1 MANWKLAKK
10 SKQFIELMRTPSSL
24 FANYFLLQVIVIVIY
39 LGSRERDGYE
49 PPLSNGMYLG
59 SIAIATLI
67 LTINLLLLNNNS
79 NLDKKDY
86 VYVFSFSFPIII
98 LYLAMFANHD
108 FGSMQ
113 SLTLLFI
120 LIAPLII
127 WKSNIDKN
135 QIEKI
140 KKIVLYFSITNTLF
154 AILQILKVIPVA
166 QLNIREGVSGIGD
179 RPTGILFNAFAMS
192 YASLICFAIGLNMIT
207 NNKNRK
213 NLGWILTISSGLS
226 LILSGTRT
234 SLWLGF
240 LICIVTFVC
249 NKRKIS
255 TLIIN
260 SIPAFLI
267 IIGAG
272 APIILLF
279 IGMKNGNS
287 DWATINGRTQMWS
300 CVESKISDYFPFGIG
315 LDDAFPP
322 QYCAESGWFSNL
334 RHPENM
340 FLLALVESG
349 PIGFLS
355 YVWLFMFTL
364 WVSSKAF
371 LKKFELPLMITVIF
385 TLSSLI
391 YVPLF
396 HYLPFLADRPA
407 DRGLF
412 NFHFF
417 YLIWIWVLKVNK
429 NSLTNDSQEK
439 IRTKR

>member
-1 MANWKLAKK
+1 MANSKLAKK
-10 SKQFIELMRTPSSL
+10 SKHFIEFMRTPSSL
-24 FANYFLLQVIVIVIY
+24 FANYFFLQVIVIVIY
-39 LGSRERDGYE
+39 LGSRKRDGYE
-49 PPLSNGMYLG
+49 PLLSNGMYLG

-67 LTINLLLLNNNS
+67 LTINLLLLNNDS
-79 NLDKKDY
+79 KLDKNDY
-86 VYVFSFSFPIII
+86 IFIFSFSLPIII

-127 WKSNIDKN
+127 WKSHLNKI
-135 QIEKI
+135 QIENI
-140 KKIVLYFSITNTLF
+140 QKIVFYFSLTNTLF
-154 AILQILKVIPVA
+154 VILQVFKIIPVA
-166 QLNIREGVSGIGD
+166 QLNIREGLSGVGS

-192 YASLICFAIGLNMIT
+192 NASLICFAIGLNIVT

-240 LICIVTFVC
+240 LICIFTFVS
-249 NKRKIS
+249 NRRKIS
-255 TLIIN
+255 TIIIK
-260 SIPAFLI
+260 SIPALLI
-267 IIGAG
+267 IFGAG

-279 IGMKNGNS
+279 IGIKNGNS
-287 DWATINGRTQMWS
+287 EWATINGRTQMWS
-300 CVESKISDYFPFGIG
+300 CVEGKISDYFPLGIG

-349 PIGFLS
+349 PIGFLA
-355 YVWLFMFTL
+355 YVWLFIFTL
-364 WVSSKAF
+364 WISSKAF
-371 LKKFELPLMITVIF
+371 MKRFELPLMITVIF

-429 NSLTNDSQEK
+429 NSLTNESQEK
-439 IRTKR
+439 IRAKR

>member
-1 MANWKLAKK
+1 MANRKLAKK

-49 PPLSNGMYLG
+49 PPFSNGMYLG

-67 LTINLLLLNNNS
+67 LTLNLLLLNNDS
-79 NLDKKDY
+79 NLNKKDY
-86 VYVFSFSFPIII
+86 IFVFSFSFPMII

-108 FGSMQ
+108 FRSMQ

-120 LIAPLII
+120 LVAPLVI
-127 WKSNIDKN
+127 WKSIIDKN

-140 KKIVLYFSITNTLF
+140 KRIVLYFSLTNTLF
-154 AILQILKVIPVA
+154 AILQILKIIPVA
-166 QLNIREGVSGIGD
+166 QLNIREGISGVGD

-213 NLGWILTISSGLS
+213 NLGWIITVSSGLS

-240 LICIVTFVC
+240 LICIVTLVS
-249 NKRKIS
+249 NKRKVS
-255 TLIIN
+255 TIIIK

-300 CVESKISDYFPFGIG
+300 CVEGKISDYFPLGIG

-322 QYCAESGWFSNL
+322 QYCVESGWFSNL

-355 YVWLFMFTL
+355 YVWLFTFTL

-429 NSLTNDSQEK
+429 NSLTNDSQKK